1 MVDGILRL
9 SGANDMEVNDMIED
23 GGREIDREEV
33 PPSTS
38 VITILGKDRRLLLN
52 GKKDKEMCFNDNL
65 PNFCMA

>member
-1 MVDGILRL
+1 
-9 SGANDMEVNDMIED
+9 MIED

-33 PPSTS
+33 QPSTS

-65 PNFCMA
+65 LNF